1 MFVDGPGNSISDVTD
16 ACNIGSGYVS
26 GVGVGVGVGVGS
38 FTGWAVGEMGFVVF
52 SCPVYWIKKKIIVIN
67 ICYSQPINQ
76 HWFAIDF

>member
-38 FTGWAVGEMGFVVF
+38 FTG
-52 SCPVYWIKKKIIVIN
+52 
-67 ICYSQPINQ
+67 
-76 HWFAIDF
+76 